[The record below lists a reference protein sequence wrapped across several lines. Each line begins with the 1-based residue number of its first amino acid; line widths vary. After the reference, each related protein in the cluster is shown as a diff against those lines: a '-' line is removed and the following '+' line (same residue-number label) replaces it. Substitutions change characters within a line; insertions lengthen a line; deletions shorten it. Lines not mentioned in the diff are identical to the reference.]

1 MRITEN
7 EKGMI
12 ISILN
17 RIYKNVKTGEN
28 AEYKLTDVSLIFT
41 FDDDSFN
48 DLEKFIQKASKEYI
62 LE

>member
-1 MRITEN
+1 MRISET

-12 ISILN
+12 VSILN
-17 RIYKNVKTGEN
+17 RIYKNVTTGEN
-28 AEYKLTDVSLIFT
+28 AEYKSTDVSLIFS
-41 FDDDSFN
+41 FDNDSLN